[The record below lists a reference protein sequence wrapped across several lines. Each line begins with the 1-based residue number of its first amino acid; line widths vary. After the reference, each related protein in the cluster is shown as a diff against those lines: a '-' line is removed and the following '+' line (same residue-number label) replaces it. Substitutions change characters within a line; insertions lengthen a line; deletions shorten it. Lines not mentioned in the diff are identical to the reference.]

1 MAQTLRYT
9 VRTLLRTP
17 GFTFAALICLTLGIG
32 ATSAIFSIVNAV
44 ILQPLPYPNSDRLVR
59 LYTEFPTF
67 PGGGLSKFW
76 VSEPEVFDLKNAGQS
91 FEAIGA
97 WDVTSTNIAGVNR
110 PVRATVAEVSAEIP
124 KILSAKPLLGHLI
137 TSQDDAPGASPVVM
151 LSYGL
156 WKRDFAG
163 DPSVIGKQTYLNGAK
178 ATVIAVM
185 PKGFIF
191 PPGQVDQAEAWTA
204 LQLNSKS
211 TNRGGHNY
219 NVLARLRPGVTLA
232 RARDEMSRLVAR
244 WGEAASPKNHVF
256 NPKDHPVS
264 MYSFYDEVVGG
275 VRKAMLMLLG
285 AVVFVLLIACVN
297 VANLLLARS
306 EARQREI
313 AIRRAVGASTG
324 TLLKQFI
331 TEGALLSL
339 VGGALGIALAFQSLQ
354 LIRSINSGSI
364 PRAEEIRLD
373 WPVLLFTLA
382 ISLLTGVL
390 FGLAPFVHVSAIRV
404 YETLKASGGRASAT
418 RSSNRFRWVL
428 VTAQTA
434 MAFLLVAGAGLM
446 VRGFWKLQQVHPG
459 FNPER
464 ILTFNVTL
472 PDTTYKDPASKQN
485 FWRLLQERL
494 NRLPGVQSATLMYGL
509 PPVRQELD
517 NDTDIEGF
525 VRVPN
530 GPIQNV
536 AYYQIAGDRFFQTM
550 GAHLM
555 EGRFLEERDGN
566 ERTPGVVVN
575 AAMARTFWPHQ
586 SAIGRR
592 VRPSSSKPIPWFT
605 VVGVIADMK
614 NGGIDKPAGT
624 ELFIPYRMAQNGLS
638 TPNIALKTTRDP
650 LLLVAEVRRAV
661 ASIDGSLPLA
671 KVRTMEDVIAAANS
685 RPRFLTLIL
694 TMFSVLALGLAAVGI
709 YGVISYSV
717 ERRTAEFGIKMALG
731 AQPQRLLLQVIGQGA
746 MMGIVGVIVGLAAAL
761 LLTRSLEGLLF
772 GVSRFDPSSL
782 VVTVATLLG
791 TTVAASLLPALRAMR
806 VEPVTALRYE

>member
-1 MAQTLRYT
+1 MVQTLRYA

-17 GFTFAALICLTLGIG
+17 GFTLAALICLTLGIG

-44 ILQPLPYPNSDRLVR
+44 VLQPLPYPNSDRLVR

-76 VSEPEVFDLKNAGQS
+76 VSEPEVFDLKTAAKS

-97 WDVTSTNIAGVNR
+97 WDTTSMNVAGVNQ
-110 PVRATVAEVSAEIP
+110 PIRATVAEVSAEIP
-124 KILSAKPLLGHLI
+124 KLLAAKPLLGHLI
-137 TSQDDAPGASPVVM
+137 TPQDDVPGAPPVVM
-151 LSYGL
+151 LSHGL

-163 DPSVIGKQTYLNGAK
+163 DPHVIGKQTYLNGAK

-185 PKGFIF
+185 PQEFVF
-191 PPGQVDQAEAWTA
+191 PPGQVDGTEVWTA

-219 NVLARLRPGVTLA
+219 HVLARLRSGVTLA
-232 RARDEMSRLVAR
+232 GARDEMSRLVAR
-244 WGEAASPKNHVF
+244 WGEGASPKNHVF
-256 NPKDHPVS
+256 SPKTHPVS
-264 MYSFYDEVVGG
+264 MYSFYDEVIGG
-275 VRKAMLMLLG
+275 VRKAMLLLLG

-324 TLLKQFI
+324 SLLKQFI
-331 TEGALLSL
+331 TEGALLSFA
-339 VGGALGIALAFQSLQ
+339 GGTLGVALAFESLN
-354 LIRSINSGSI
+354 LIRATNSGSI
-364 PRAEEIRLD
+364 PRAEEISLD
-373 WPVLLFTLA
+373 WSVLLFTLA
-382 ISLLTGVL
+382 VSLLTGIL
-390 FGLAPFVHVSAIRV
+390 FGLTPFVHVSAIRV
-404 YETLKASGGRASAT
+404 YETLKASSGRASAT
-418 RSSNRFRWVL
+418 RGSNRFRWVL
-428 VTAQTA
+428 VTAQMA

-446 VRGFWKLQQVHPG
+446 VRGFWKLQQVNPG
-459 FNPER
+459 FNPDR
-464 ILTFNVTL
+464 ILTFNVAL
-472 PDTTYKDPASKQN
+472 PGATYKDPSNQQN

-494 NRLPGVQSATLMYGL
+494 NQLPGVHSATLINGL
-509 PPVRQELD
+509 PPLRQEND

-525 VRVPN
+525 VPIPN

-536 AYYQIAGDRFFQTM
+536 AYYQIVGDRFFQTL
-550 GAHLM
+550 GARLV

-566 ERTPGVVVN
+566 KETPGLVIN
-575 AAMARTFWPHQ
+575 AAMAHTFWPHQ

-592 VRPSSSKPIPWFT
+592 VRPSGAKRLPWFT
-605 VVGVIADMK
+605 VVGVVADMK
-614 NGGIDKPAGT
+614 NGGIDKPVGT
-624 ELFIPYRMAQNGLS
+624 ELFIPYRMAQNALS
-638 TPNIALKTTRDP
+638 RPNVVLKTSGDP
-650 LLLVAEVRRAV
+650 LSVIAEVRRAV
-661 ASIDGSLPLA
+661 ASIDRSLPLA

-694 TMFSVLALGLAAVGI
+694 TMFSVLALGLATVGI

-717 ERRTAEFGIKMALG
+717 ERRTAEFGIKIALG
-731 AQPQRLLLQVIGQGA
+731 AQPWQLLLQVIGQGV
-746 MMGIVGVIVGLAAAL
+746 MMGIIGVVFGIATAL
-761 LLTRSLEGLLF
+761 LLTRSLEGLFF
-772 GVSRFDPSSL
+772 GISRLDISSF
-782 VVTVATLLG
+782 VVTIVALLT